1 MCARRRP
8 RSSSSRAASP
18 GRPGRGRSGRRRRDD
33 QSRRRRAPSRFT
45 RLTATAEYWIP
56 ERTPAIR
63 LPPKRPPSYWS
74 IDSLPTRK
82 RERRVKRR
90 CVPAVEAG
98 RRRVDGGR
106 SLERRR
112 APRHLA
118 EDWAT
123 VRILDAQ
130 VERMPLNHRSRL
142 GRCGGDGTA
151 RGTSERPTAVTGDRQ
166 GRHRAHDRE
175 TRLDSS
181 PSHHQAQHPTGTA
194 DRSGPGRRSSAQAP
208 RGRWLRPVPRRP
220 PAGGRG
226 PGAQSTTLRSR
237 RS

>member
-1 MCARRRP
+1 MRRRRKP
-8 RSSSSRAASP
+8 RSSSSRPASP
-18 GRPGRGRSGRRRRDD
+18 GPPGRGRSGRSVETTRRTP
-33 QSRRRRAPSRFT
+33 PSLPLHPPHRH
-45 RLTATAEYWIP
+45 AEYWTPVRRP
-56 ERTPAIR
+56 ESR
-63 LPPKRPPSYWS
+63 LPPKKPPSYCVERLTP
-74 IDSLPTRK
+74 DEEG
-82 RERRVKRR
+82 ERRVERR
-90 CVPAVEAG
+90 CVSAVEAG
-98 RRRVDGGR
+98 GDRDRWSMGSRAA
-106 SLERRR
+106 R
-112 APRHLA
+112 APLHLTEHA
-118 EDWAT
+118 MAT
-123 VRILDAQ
+123 RILDAQ
-130 VERMPLNHRSRL
+130 VEWMALDDGTRL